1 MKTERKWNQ
10 KRVLNKNYKERR
22 NYVKCKGNVQ
32 IETVENELD
41 VSLTKREHKR
51 EKSGS

>member
-1 MKTERKWNQ
+1 MR
-10 KRVLNKNYKERR
+10 
-22 NYVKCKGNVQ
+22 GNESKLHIYLIIFHILREVQ
-32 IETVENELD
+32 GNIQIVNVENELD